1 MLSGQLNSAL
11 STLALG
17 SVLVSRLTPQR
28 ALPTVAL
35 SILSAHCS
43 TARMGPE
50 RNGLTPATSAPVGT
64 TSLRT
69 AGRGTD
75 VFFESR
81 LALNASDAHTSNFR
95 HPVRAAMAAML
106 LCYCHSVRPQYLCV
120 ASHAPTSNLR
130 RRWLRSGGCAAG
142 GCAKSVALS
151 APIGIR
157 CA

>member
-1 MLSGQLNSAL
+1 MLSGHLNSAL

-95 HPVRAAMAAML
+95 HPVSAAMHCCNAIVL
-106 LCYCHSVRPQYLCV
+106 LLAT
-120 ASHAPTSNLR
+120 ASARSIFALHRMRLR
-130 RRWLRSGGCAAG
+130 RTCAAG
-142 GCAKSVALS
+142 GCAAVAVPPVAAPSLS
-151 APIGIR
+151 HLVR
-157 CA
+157 Q